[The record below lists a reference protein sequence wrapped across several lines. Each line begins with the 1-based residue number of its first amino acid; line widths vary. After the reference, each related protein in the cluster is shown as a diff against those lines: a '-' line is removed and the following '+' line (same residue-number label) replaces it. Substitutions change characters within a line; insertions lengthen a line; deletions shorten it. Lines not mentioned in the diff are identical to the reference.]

1 MASGAL
7 ETQGVMLEIGDG
19 GGPETFF
26 EVGEVTDFTGP
37 GGSAAVI
44 DVTHLKS
51 TAKEKRMGLPD
62 EGQFT
67 FNVNLVPLDNGQRH
81 AFKSRADRRLT
92 NFRLTLTDS
101 PATVL
106 TFPGF
111 VLEFSLSGA
120 VDDKIPAAI
129 TIEISGAVAG
139 FPAPV

>member
-1 MASGAL
+1 MSGAL

-19 GGPETFF
+19 GTPETFV
-26 EVGEVTDFTGP
+26 EVGEITDFTGP
-37 GGSAAVI
+37 GGSASVI

-67 FNVNLVPLDNGQRH
+67 FNVNLVPSDNGQRH
-81 AFKSRADRRLT
+81 VFKSRKDRRLT
-92 NFRLTLTDS
+92 NFKLTLTDA

-106 TFPGF
+106 SFAAF

-129 TIEISGAVAG
+129 TLEISGPVTG
-139 FPAPV
+139 FPDPV

>member
-1 MASGAL
+1 MSGAL

-19 GGPETFF
+19 AVPDAFF
-26 EVGEVTDFTGP
+26 DVGEMVDFSGP

-67 FNVNLVPLDNGQRH
+67 FNINLVPSDNGQRH
-81 AFKSRADRRLT
+81 AYKARADRRLT
-92 NFRLTLTDS
+92 NFKLSLTDT
-101 PATVL
+101 PTTIL
-106 TFPGF
+106 TFAAF
-111 VLEFSLSGA
+111 VLEFTISGG
-120 VDDKIPAAI
+120 VDDKIPAAL
-129 TIEISGAVAG
+129 TLEISGSVAG